1 MKFLISLTDKKPTID
16 TLNDKYNL
24 ELLRKTQEIIF
35 WTLMLEK
42 IIGENV

>member
-16 TLNDKYNL
+16 TLVDKHNL

-42 IIGENV
+42 IIVENV